1 MPPQGNGEP
10 RLPRRRPGLRWW
22 PRSGRPQRLLLRQPT
37 ADDRS
42 LYHAHFTQ
50 PEVERWL
57 RPPPLPPFNA
67 GALDEL
73 VEGDQ
78 AHWSDHG
85 FGPWVLIE
93 KETGAFAGRG
103 GLHWTAVEDTAM
115 VELAWSIEPPL
126 HNRGYATEMATAA
139 IEWAREMRI
148 EELVALVLPAN
159 VAVPARRRKGR
170 RQAKRRGRPTPACR
184 TFCSG

>member
-1 MPPQGNGEP
+1 MEERQTQG
-10 RLPRRRPGLRWW
+10 
-22 PRSGRPQRLLLRQPT
+22 LLLRRPT
-37 ADDRS
+37 AADRS
-42 LYHAHFTQ
+42 LYHSHFTQ

-57 RPPPLPPFNA
+57 RPAPLPPFTP

-103 GLHWTAVEDTAM
+103 GLHWTTVGDTAM
-115 VELAWSIEPPL
+115 IELAWSVEPSL
-126 HNRGYATEMATAA
+126 HNRGYATETAAAA
-139 IEWAREMRI
+139 IEWAHEMRI
-148 EELVALVLPAN
+148 EELVALVLPTNAPSRR
-159 VAVPARRRKGR
+159 VAEKVGCEPAGEVEHAGLPHLLFRMRLGEI
-170 RQAKRRGRPTPACR
+170 PSPDL
-184 TFCSG
+184 